1 MGNNRCIEDF
11 SMMLLLHSHHSTILC
26 VVLVCVLCVAGH
38 STFKRL
44 GLISR
49 NPGKSKHFE
58 VAAVRVGGIA
68 IDLVNLIPPA
78 GRQP

>member
-1 MGNNRCIEDF
+1 
-11 SMMLLLHSHHSTILC
+11 MLLLHLHDLFVFC
-26 VVLVCVLCVAGH
+26 VMCVLCVAGH
-38 STFKRL
+38 SSFKRL

-78 GRQP
+78 GGLP